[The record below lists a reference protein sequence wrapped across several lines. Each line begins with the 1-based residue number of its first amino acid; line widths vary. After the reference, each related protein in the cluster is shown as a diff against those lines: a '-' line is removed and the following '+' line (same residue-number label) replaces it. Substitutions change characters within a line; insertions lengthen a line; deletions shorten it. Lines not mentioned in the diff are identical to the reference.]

1 MNTQTMSSKRLLVW
15 LAGITGVLL
24 IPMIAMQFTQEVS
37 WKTGDFVIAGVLL
50 ACVAL
55 IYELVVRRFSS
66 KTKRIV
72 FSLILLLALALIW
85 AELAVGIFGTSFAG
99 S

>member
-1 MNTQTMSSKRLLVW
+1 MNSKRLLVW
-15 LAGITGVLL
+15 LAGITAVLL

-37 WKTGDFVIAGVLL
+37 WKTGDFIIAGVLL
-50 ACVAL
+50 TCVAL
-55 IYELVVRRFSS
+55 IYELVIRRFSS
-66 KTKRIV
+66 KTKRIAL
-72 FSLILLLALALIW
+72 SSTLLLVLALIW